1 MRSRNFEVMR
11 SEQAKPPAYMRRGR
25 PVVFASESSSADG
38 VFRCV
43 GTSRSRVRARA
54 PIVTELR
61 NIGQLTEG
69 EILVTQSTD
78 PGWSPVFNLLKG
90 IVFETGGML
99 AHGSRLAREYGFPA
113 VQFPSATQLIPDG
126 ALITIDVDA
135 GVITIDEPPQAEQP
149 TPHGPPQFTAE
160 VSNDTTE
167 QSRRSIKRWGKG
179 HESAFLV
186 GIDCIYSLW
195 VYWILC
201 LFPDRSRAG
210 G

>member
-61 NIGQLTEG
+61 NI
-69 EILVTQSTD
+69 
-78 PGWSPVFNLLKG
+78 
-90 IVFETGGML
+90 
-99 AHGSRLAREYGFPA
+99 
-113 VQFPSATQLIPDG
+113 
-126 ALITIDVDA
+126 
-135 GVITIDEPPQAEQP
+135 
-149 TPHGPPQFTAE
+149 PHGPPQFMAE

-195 VYWILC
+195 VYRILC